1 MKSIR
6 LQLVLPVWLKD
17 ALKEASKIKGISMAE
32 YIKDAVK
39 ERLDKDADS
48 NKQEK

>member
-17 ALKEASKIKGISMAE
+17 ALKEASEKKGISMSE
-32 YIKDAVK
+32 YIKDALK
-39 ERLDKDADS
+39 EKL
-48 NKQEK
+48 KQDQS